1 LIWRFENDQP
11 SIEIISY
18 QGHFQ
23 IFKST
28 HFQIPMLI
36 YKHYDKTTLDYQ
48 YNTRLQ
54 VPDFARYFEEWE
66 RRSEETAKQYA
77 FRRNAHYG
85 DHPRE
90 RLDIFPS
97 LSPNSKTLIFIHGG
111 YWQKLDKDLFHFMAA
126 AFVPYHIT
134 TVFITY
140 PLAPEASM
148 DKIVI
153 SCKNAVQ
160 WVRSNISQY
169 NGDPNELYIAGHS
182 AGGHLVA
189 MLISKEW
196 DGIETI
202 KGVCAISGLF
212 NLLPIQLS
220 ELNEVL
226 RMDEETAM
234 RNSPVRMEPFISCP
248 VIVAV
253 GDEESDEF
261 KEQSEELYNCW
272 GKIAPVQLLKL
283 PGINHYSIADEF
295 GKNNSLL
302 HVPMLKMMGIII

>member
-1 LIWRFENDQP
+1 M
-11 SIEIISY
+11 
-18 QGHFQ
+18 
-23 IFKST
+23 K
-28 HFQIPMLI
+28 I
-36 YKHYDKTTLDYQ
+36 YKNYDKTTLDYQ

-54 VPDFARYFEEWE
+54 VPDFANYFEGWE
-66 RRSEETAKQYA
+66 ARSEEIRKQYA

-85 DHPRE
+85 NHPRE

-97 LSPNSKTLIFIHGG
+97 SLPASKTLIFIHGG
-111 YWQKLDKDLFHFMAA
+111 YWQKLDKDLFHFIAT

-148 DKIVI
+148 DEIVI
-153 SCKNAVQ
+153 SCRNAVQ
-160 WVRSNISQY
+160 WVQSNISQY

-182 AGGHLVA
+182 AGGHLA
-189 MLISKEW
+189 TMMMSKEW
-196 DGIETI
+196 SGIEMI

-226 RMDEETAM
+226 HMDEETAV
-234 RNSPVRMEPFISCP
+234 RNSPVRWQPLISCP

-261 KEQSEELYNCW
+261 KEQGEELYNCW
-272 GKIAPVQLLKL
+272 NKIVSVQLLKL

-295 GKNNSLL
+295 GRKNSLL
-302 HVPMLKMMGIII
+302 HVTMLKMMGIDLDSFQL